1 MTEPKSTPP
10 TQPAPPLV
18 PEPPQP
24 RCALPGFMMAGDSP
38 APYEEAPV
46 ADVSPDDAVG
56 LEDVA
61 HRAARRLAN
70 AGVTVTATRLIPEP
84 QGAFVPQEEA
94 NKYAGI
100 QGIVRGGTTTSAYDN
115 ALQASMADAEKRR
128 DQDDAEH
135 RLAQVPVEQ
144 GGALMFERELAPR
157 MTSPRVLIRYV
168 GKGRDVLS
176 EQLCE
181 LVVDDSSGRE
191 EHLLIFVCPACF
203 ERGVPSGFA
212 QCHVKASHRKW
223 FVDTKNAGQ
232 IMAARN
238 SDAPSGQEFYTSAGT
253 IMDTDVLRCDNVNC
267 GCAFKIHNNTMYR
280 V

>member
-1 MTEPKSTPP
+1 MTDE
-10 TQPAPPLV
+10 QLD
-18 PEPPQP
+18 
-24 RCALPGFMMAGDSP
+24 R
-38 APYEEAPV
+38 
-46 ADVSPDDAVG
+46 AVG
-56 LEDVA
+56 LQEPEVWGA
-61 HRAARRLAN
+61 K
-70 AGVTVTATRLIPEP
+70 GVCLPP
-84 QGAFVPQEEA
+84 GEA

-128 DQDDAEH
+128 DQDDADK
-135 RLAQVPVEQ
+135 RLAQVPVER
-144 GGALMFERELAPR
+144 GGAMMFQREFAPQ

-191 EHLLIFVCPACF
+191 EHMLIFVCPACF

-212 QCHVKASHRKW
+212 QCHVKSTHRKW
-223 FVDTKNAGQ
+223 YIDTKEAGQ
-232 IMAARN
+232 IKAARN
-238 SDAPSGQEFYTSAGT
+238 SDAPSGQEFYTTAGT
-253 IMDTDVLRCDNVNC
+253 VMDTDVLRCDNVNC
-267 GCAFKIHNNTMYR
+267 GAAFKIHNNVMYR